1 MSFSNTLETLNIHF
15 TLYIENR
22 WTNWQNAPNKSDNSP
37 QPVAAV
43 TAIKIPV
50 SMSGKR
56 SMPARATSATS
67 SPQEVV
73 LTRYL

>member
-1 MSFSNTLETLNIHF
+1 MSISYSSVIIYIVF
-15 TLYIENR
+15 TLYIEKR

-50 SMSGKR
+50 SMRGKR
-56 SMPARATSATS
+56 SIPARATSATS